1 MKHVGDA
8 GFQRGAGGFRL
19 FPEQVPHPVQQRVH
33 PKGFWQKIG
42 SAQLR
47 CFRQRLVGNKCG
59 GQNGHGSIAKL
70 LKFSQSAETVQPRQD
85 HIHDQNIR
93 FLLLNFIQNFVPGL
107 CNFYQ
112 KFSCSFHGFP
122 QQNAEFRAGIC
133 QQHRSAL
140 FHVPTTPSQ

>member
-8 GFQRGAGGFRL
+8 GFQRGTGGFWL
-19 FPEQVPHPVQQRVH
+19 FPEQVPHPVQQCFH

-59 GQNGHGSIAKL
+59 GQNGHGSVAKL
-70 LKFSQSAETVQPRQD
+70 LQLPQSAETVQPRQD

-93 FLLLNFIQNFVPGL
+93 FLLLNFFQNFVPGL

-112 KFSCSFHGFP
+112 KFSCFFHGFP